1 MLAAIN
7 WHETLEKFPLVG
19 AVKCSI
25 EIEYD

>member
-7 WHETLEKFPLVG
+7 WHEGFEKFPLVG